1 MTVLKRGALRARAV
15 ARPSYGR
22 SPVRGPD
29 VAPVDELLMGL
40 DEAGRGA
47 VLGPLV
53 VGGFVARTSDVARLR
68 GLGVRDS
75 KVLTP
80 AQRQA
85 VYRALSKVGRPVSTH
100 LPPTL
105 IDAYVR
111 HKALNELEARAFG
124 RLARRAG
131 VRQIFV
137 DACDPVASRFGA
149 AVRRWAGGEVAVDA
163 RHHADRD
170 LPIVGAASIVAK
182 VRRDRAMVRLAG
194 LLGTDPGSGYPS
206 DPRTQAFV
214 RATLGNGVNPPDW
227 MRASWATV
235 ERLKPARTG
244 PTLESFGR

>member
-1 MTVLKRGALRARAV
+1 
-15 ARPSYGR
+15 
-22 SPVRGPD
+22 
-29 VAPVDELLMGL
+29 MGL

-53 VGGFVARTSDVARLR
+53 VGGFVARTSDLSRLR
-68 GLGVRDS
+68 AIGVRDS
-75 KVLTP
+75 KLLS
-80 AQRQA
+80 ADRREE
-85 VYRALSKVGRPVSTH
+85 VYRALEQVGRPISTN
-100 LPPTL
+100 LSPGL

-111 HKALNELEARAFG
+111 HNALNELEARAFG

-137 DACDPVASRFGA
+137 DACDPVAARFGA

-182 VRRDRAMVRLAG
+182 VRRDRAIVRLAG
-194 LLGTDPGSGYPS
+194 ALGADPGSGYPS

-214 RATLGNGVNPPDW
+214 RATLGTGADPPPW